1 MNDDLNR
8 HRKGHQAFSRGDSE
22 TLDRLFAD
30 DVVWH
35 VTGKNPIAGD
45 YRGKDAVFSLFQRVR
60 EETNGTFHLDD
71 EAFVEGDGE
80 DETFAISHVQAKKAD
95 KSLDVR
101 MYEHTRWR
109 DGRVAESRIVFDDP
123 YAADA
128 FWS

>member
-1 MNDDLNR
+1 MNDERDITR

-22 TLDRLFAD
+22 TLGRLFAD

-35 VTGKNPIAGD
+35 VTGKSDIAGD

-60 EETNGTFHLDD
+60 DETNGTFQLED
-71 EAFVEGDGE
+71 EAFLEGDGE
-80 DETFAISHVQAKKAD
+80 TVAISHVQAKKAD
-95 KSLDVR
+95 KTLDVR
-101 MYEHTRWR
+101 MYEHSRWR
-109 DGRVAESRIVFDDP
+109 DGRISENRIVFDDP